1 MGDITLSS
9 GVRQNLL
16 SLQTTADL
24 MARTQNRLATG
35 KKVNSALDNPIS
47 YFTSQSLSNR
57 ASDLTALLNS
67 IANGVQTIKAAD
79 TGITSLTKLVQS
91 AQAIAN
97 QAVQSA
103 STTASVTGSVA
114 GLTATTDISAITATK
129 TITVNDGT
137 TTATYTA
144 AAADTVQDFL
154 DAVNNTA
161 NLEVRASLDAGGH
174 VKLEATGTTI
184 YRHRRHGLGG
194 GPVGSRLDGR
204 DDRCWHAQRQPYV
217 ARRTVRRHPYP
228 DRQPRCRLGYNGV
241 NLLNGDSL
249 TVTFNETGTST
260 QSISGVTFNAAGLG
274 VTASTNDF
282 QTDLDVSDAL
292 DNLTAAL
299 GTLRAQAVS
308 FGSSL
313 SVVQTRQDFTKAM
326 VNTLQTGADNL
337 VLADTN
343 EEGAN
348 MLALQTRQSAV
359 DHRSVARRAGQPE
372 RAPPVRLIAATSNEM
387 RAGPS
392 GPAAFF
398 TPG

>member
-57 ASDLTALLNS
+57 ASDLTALLDS

-103 STTASVTGSVA
+103 SSTASVTGSVA
-114 GLTATTDISAITATK
+114 GLTATTQHGITAGK
-129 TITVNDGT
+129 TITINDGT
-137 TTATYTA
+137 TTATYTSA
-144 AAADTVQDFL
+144 ANETVQDFL
-154 DAVNNTA
+154 DEVNNTA
-161 NLEVRASLDAGGH
+161 NLNIRASLDAGGH
-174 VKLEATGTTI
+174 VKLEATGTGTI
-184 YRHRRHGLGG
+184 VIAGDAVAADKLLIGLADGTTAAG
-194 GPVGSRLDGR
+194 TLNASRTSLAAQF
-204 DDRCWHAQRQPYV
+204 DDI
-217 ARRTVRRHPYP
+217 RTQI
-228 DRQPRCRLGYNGV
+228 DNLAADSGYNGV

-348 MLALQTRQSAV
+348 MLALQTRQSLSTTALSLAAQASQNV
-359 DHRSVARRAGQPE
+359 L
-372 RAPPVRLIAATSNEM
+372 RLF
-387 RAGPS
+387 G
-392 GPAAFF
+392 
-398 TPG
+398 

>member
-1 MGDITLSS
+1 MADITLSA

-16 SLQTTADL
+16 SLQNTADL
-24 MARTQNRLATG
+24 MSRTQNRLATG

-57 ASDLTALLNS
+57 ASDLTALLDS

-97 QAVQSA
+97 QALQSA

-114 GLTATTDISAITATK
+114 GLTATTDISAVTATK
-129 TITVNDGT
+129 TITVSDGT

-161 NLEVRASLDAGGH
+161 NIEVRASLDAGGH
-174 VKLEATGTTI
+174 VKLEATGTTTI
-184 YRHRRHGLGG
+184 VIAGTGSAADLSVLGLTAATTAAGTLND
-194 GPVGSRLDGR
+194 SRTSLASQF
-204 DDRCWHAQRQPYV
+204 DDI
-217 ARRTVRRHPYP
+217 RTQI
-228 DRQPRCRLGYNGV
+228 DNLAADSGYNGV

-260 QSISGVTFNAAGLG
+260 QSISGVTFDSSGLG
-274 VTASTNDF
+274 VSAATNDF
-282 QTDLDVSDAL
+282 QTDLDISDAL
-292 DNLTAAL
+292 TNLTAAL

-337 VLADTN
+337 ILADTN

-348 MLALQTRQSAV
+348 MLALQTRQSLSTTALSLAAQASQNV
-359 DHRSVARRAGQPE
+359 L
-372 RAPPVRLIAATSNEM
+372 RLF
-387 RAGPS
+387 G
-392 GPAAFF
+392 
-398 TPG
+398 